1 MKLFFR
7 SLGFTIIEMLIAIL
21 ISFIILWW
29 VSFFLVQ
36 VNNDIQESDSITRVY
51 SALTD
56 FTQRMNIISK
66 DYINSSVYSQSNT
79 WAFDVIIFSNTG
91 STSGFLVGVALQ
103 NSDIFTV
110 DKSSNYYRYWKKNL
124 FIQLLTTSQLSN
136 IKANTGYIWSN
147 LAIRSDSVFPSLV
160 ANQFDVMEYNST
172 GATQG
177 QILDISLKLY
187 RSYEPGSEGSDIRD
201 MMLKKTVDLIP
212 VNLVF

>member
-29 VSFFLVQ
+29 ISFFLVQ
-36 VNNDIQESDSITRVY
+36 VNSDIQESDSITRVY
-51 SALTD
+51 SSLTD

-66 DYINSSVYSQSNT
+66 DYVNSSVYSQSNS
-79 WAFDVIIFSNTG
+79 WAFDVIMFSNTG
-91 STSGFLVGVALQ
+91 STSGFLVGVAIQ
-103 NSDIFTV
+103 DSDIFTV
-110 DKSSNYYRYWKKNL
+110 DRLSNYYIYWKKNL
-124 FIQLLTTSQLSN
+124 FIQLLTKKQLWD
-136 IKANTGYIWSN
+136 IKEDPTRIWSN
-147 LAIRSDSVFPSLV
+147 IAIRSDSIFPSLV
-160 ANQFDVMEYNST
+160 VNQFDVTEYNST
-172 GATQG
+172 GATLW

-187 RSYEPGSEGSDIRD
+187 RNYEPGSEGLDVRD